1 VLLDV
6 TAGEMTMPKAWSN
19 LWNRRAY
26 VGAGLAFALAGL
38 VAASTDAFAQAYPS
52 RPIRLIVPYPP
63 GAGTD
68 FTARELGAQFS
79 KSLGQSVV
87 VDNRPGAAA
96 TLGHAIAAKSPPD
109 GYTLLLGTTGGLV
122 SGPALMGSK
131 IPYDSL
137 KDFATIGLAT
147 YVPYALAVTASLPAN
162 NIKELIDIAK
172 ASPRKL
178 NVASPGVGTP
188 NHLGAAQLMTLTGI
202 ELVHVPYR
210 GSSLALSDLI
220 AGNVQLL
227 VTSLLQL
234 VPHHR
239 AGRIRILGVGHPQR
253 IKAYPDIPTI
263 AETVPGYYNTG
274 WWGIAAPAGTSKA
287 IVDRLNGIMNKALAT
302 PEMLQRF
309 ERAGLE
315 IATTTPQGFHDMIK
329 SDLQMWSKLIK
340 DAKITVDVL
349 P

>member
-1 VLLDV
+1 MDKQCHGTAVQRGAIAILCALL
-6 TAGEMTMPKAWSN
+6 P
-19 LWNRRAY
+19 
-26 VGAGLAFALAGL
+26 LAA
-38 VAASTDAFAQAYPS
+38 TAQAAEQATYPV

-68 FTARELGAQFS
+68 FTAREVGGAFS
-79 KSLGQSVV
+79 KALGQPVV
-87 VDNRPGAAA
+87 IDNRPGAAA
-96 TLGHAIAAKSPPD
+96 TLGHGLVAKAQPD

-122 SGPALMGSK
+122 SGPALLGSK
-131 IPYDSL
+131 IPYDPL

-147 YVPYALAVTASLPAN
+147 YVPYALIASANLPVAN
-162 NIKELIDIAK
+162 VKELIDLAR

-188 NHLGAAQLMTLTGI
+188 NHLGAAQLMTMTGI
-202 ELVHVPYR
+202 DLVHVPYK
-210 GSSLALSDLI
+210 GGALAVTDLI

-227 VTSLLQL
+227 VTGLLATL
-234 VPHHR
+234 PHHR
-239 AGRIRILGVGHPQR
+239 AGRLKILGVGHPQR
-253 IKAYPDIPTI
+253 LKAYPDIPAV

-287 IVDRLNGIMNKALAT
+287 IVERLNGIMNSALAT

-309 ERAGLE
+309 EKNGLE
-315 IATTTPQGFHDMIK
+315 VATTTPQGFHDMLK
-329 SDLQMWSKLIK
+329 KDLQMWARIIK
-340 DAKITVDVL
+340 EANITVDVL